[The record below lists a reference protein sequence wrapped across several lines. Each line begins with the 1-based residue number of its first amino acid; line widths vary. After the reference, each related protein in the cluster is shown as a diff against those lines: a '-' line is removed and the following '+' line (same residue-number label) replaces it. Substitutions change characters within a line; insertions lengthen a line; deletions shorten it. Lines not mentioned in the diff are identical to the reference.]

1 MRPFELFLSAL
12 LAAFGVRS
20 LVHWIRRP
28 FDSVD
33 PTDHALFALFVL
45 GRVGTWLA
53 FAGLFA
59 ISATLKDPNGTGA
72 YLQGRAFAD
81 TFRDEYS
88 WYLLVL
94 IAFPVLQ
101 LLSGFFLGRR
111 RPD

>member
-1 MRPFELFLSAL
+1 VRALELVLSVV
-12 LAAFGVRS
+12 LAGFGVRS
-20 LVHWIRRP
+20 LIHWLRRP
-28 FDSVD
+28 FDSAD
-33 PTDHALFALFVL
+33 ATDHALFALFVL

-59 ISATLKDPNGTGA
+59 ILATLKDPNGTGA

-94 IAFPVLQ
+94 IVFPVLQ
-101 LLSGFFLGRR
+101 LLGGFFLGRR
-111 RPD
+111 RPG